1 MKIILIM
8 SIITGLITA
17 VIDYFNTEE
26 TQTKIEQ
33 VKDLKK

>member
-1 MKIILIM
+1 M

-17 VIDYFNTEE
+17 VIDYLSTEE

-33 VKDLKK
+33 VKDIKK